1 LARALEER
9 MQDYSARRLFVGSC
23 LTLVVSGLTFA
34 IRGDIIGDLG
44 VKFGLRNEQLGWMA
58 GAAFWGFVFSIFL
71 AGQLCDLLGMRRLLG
86 LACLAH
92 STGVLLTICATGFWT
107 LWLGTLIIGIGNA
120 LVEASINPLIAT
132 IYPTQKTHKL
142 NVLHAWFPWGI
153 VIGGL
158 VGFLLTRLN
167 LNWQVKMAIILVPT
181 LAYGLTYLG
190 QKFPPTER
198 VQHGVPAAE
207 MYREALRPQFLVW
220 VFCMLLTASTELG
233 PNQWIP
239 NILSKTAS
247 FPGILVL
254 AWINGLMAIGRM
266 LAGPVV
272 HRLSPVGVLM
282 AAAGFSAAGLLALSA
297 TSSAPGALVTST
309 VFAIGVCYFW
319 PTMLGVTSERFP
331 AGGALLLAI
340 MGGAG
345 NLSVALI
352 LPVMGKIYDL
362 RGPQPALRY
371 VALSPLILMVVFT
384 VIWLS
389 DRAKGGYRVVDLA
402 AGRGAE

>member
-1 LARALEER
+1 MITGASVPISEALEKQMR
-9 MQDYSARRLFVGSC
+9 DYSARRLFVGSC
-23 LTLVVSGLTFA
+23 LTLIVSGLTFA
-34 IRGDIIGDLG
+34 IRGDIIVDLG

-58 GAAFWGFVFSIFL
+58 GAAFWGFVFSIVI
-71 AGQLCDLLGMRRLLG
+71 AGQLCDLLGMRRLPG

-92 STGVLLTICATGFWT
+92 STGVLLTICAIRFWT
-107 LWLGTLIIGIGNA
+107 LWLGTLVIGIGNA
-120 LVEASINPLIAT
+120 LVEAAINPLIAT

-153 VIGGL
+153 VIGGFAA
-158 VGFLLTRLN
+158 FLLTRLN
-167 LNWQVKMAIILVPT
+167 LNLQVKMAIILVPT
-181 LAYGLTYLG
+181 LTYGLTYFG

-207 MYREALRPQFLVW
+207 MYREALRPQFLIW

-272 HRLSPVGVLM
+272 HRLSPLGVPM
-282 AAAGFSAAGLLALSA
+282 AASGFSAAGLLALSA
-297 TSSAPGALVTST
+297 TSSAAGALAAST
-309 VFAIGVCYFW
+309 VYAIGVCY
-319 PTMLGVTSERFP
+319 L
-331 AGGALLLAI
+331 
-340 MGGAG
+340 
-345 NLSVALI
+345 
-352 LPVMGKIYDL
+352 
-362 RGPQPALRY
+362 
-371 VALSPLILMVVFT
+371 
-384 VIWLS
+384 
-389 DRAKGGYRVVDLA
+389 
-402 AGRGAE
+402 

>member
-1 LARALEER
+1 MR
-9 MQDYSARRLFVGSC
+9 DDSARRLFIGSC

-44 VKFGLRNEQLGWMA
+44 VQFGLRNEQLGWMA
-58 GAAFWGFVFSIFL
+58 GAAFWGFVFTIFI

-92 STGVLLTICATGFWT
+92 STGVLLTIGAVGFWT
-107 LWLGTLIIGIGNA
+107 LWLGTLVMGMGNA

-132 IYPTQKTHKL
+132 IYPRQKTHKL

-158 VGFLLTRLN
+158 AAFLLTRLH
-167 LNWQVKMAIILVPT
+167 LNWQVKMAIILIPT
-181 LAYGLTYLG
+181 MAYGLTYLG

-198 VQHGVPAAE
+198 VQHGVRTAE
-207 MYREALRPQFLVW
+207 MYREAIRPQFLIW

-239 NILSKTAS
+239 NILSKTAN

-254 AWINGLMAIGRM
+254 AWINGLMAICRM

-282 AAAGFSAAGLLALSA
+282 AAAGFSAAGLLALST
-297 TSSAPGALVTST
+297 TSSAAGALTAST
-309 VFAIGVCYFW
+309 VFAIGICYFW

-340 MGGAG
+340 MGGTG

-352 LPVMGKIYDL
+352 LPIMGEIYDV
-362 RGPQPALRY
+362 RGGQLALRY
-371 VALSPLILMVVFT
+371 VALLPLILLGVFS
-384 VIWLS
+384 VIGLI
-389 DRAKGGYRVVDLA
+389 DRAKGGYRAVELA
-402 AGRGAE
+402 AGPVNGR